1 MRCCFRDS
9 RFDSLCRDTD
19 TAFLA
24 LGRKNAPRFDS
35 RIRPS
40 IARRRSTVDRRGSS
54 RKGETNECARLESVL
69 RRSSAAVRG
78 TPRTHRSRI
87 IHEDVRLHPFLLRG
101 ARLRQGTSLARVH
114 DARAKPDRRDGR
126 NAGASDAEFSWRLRP
141 GERGERTRRPAFA
154 RTRSTRVVRVRGIV
168 RSNARIPHRGAPEHL
183 LYAPIRATPDATQ
196 TLLSGFGGPH
206 HRLAALFRPSKDARA
221 RRTTNHER
229 RSPPS
234 ITITVTVTVTHRSP
248 RARPLR
254 KRAAAAPSR

>member
-1 MRCCFRDS
+1 MCAS
-9 RFDSLCRDTD
+9 RKRVETLVGGGARHT
-19 TAFLA
+19 T
-24 LGRKNAPRFDS
+24 NAPFTYNPRRCPPSPFPPPRRSAPS
-35 RIRPS
+35 RYVARSRSRRAREAGPS
-40 IARRRSTVDRRGSS
+40 RREKRRR
-54 RKGETNECARLESVL
+54 L
-69 RRSSAAVRG
+69 RC
-78 TPRTHRSRI
+78 
-87 IHEDVRLHPFLLRG
+87 
-101 ARLRQGTSLARVH
+101 RV
-114 DARAKPDRRDGR
+114 
-126 NAGASDAEFSWRLRP
+126 FWRLRP

>member
-1 MRCCFRDS
+1 MRVRASKAS
-9 RFDSLCRDTD
+9 RRAS
-19 TAFLA
+19 
-24 LGRKNAPRFDS
+24 GS
-35 RIRPS
+35 R
-40 IARRRSTVDRRGSS
+40 
-54 RKGETNECARLESVL
+54 
-69 RRSSAAVRG
+69 AAHA
-78 TPRTHRSRI
+78 RTHRSRLN
-87 IHEDVRLHPFLLRG
+87 HEDVRLHPFLLRG

-114 DARAKPDRRDGR
+114 GARAKPDRRDGR

-196 TLLSGFGGPH
+196 TLLSGFGGPP
-206 HRLAALFRPSKDARA
+206 PSGCAFSSFEGRARA
-221 RRTTNHER
+221 TNDERRTTNDER

-234 ITITVTVTVTHRSP
+234 ITITITVTVTHRSP

-254 KRAAAAPSR
+254 RRAAAAPSR

>member
-1 MRCCFRDS
+1 MTRNGFS
-9 RFDSLCRDTD
+9 RVGGKTPHILTPGLD
-19 TAFLA
+19 
-24 LGRKNAPRFDS
+24 
-35 RIRPS
+35 
-40 IARRRSTVDRRGSS
+40 RRSLVVLESVDRRGSS

-114 DARAKPDRRDGR
+114 GARAKPDRRDGR

-154 RTRSTRVVRVRGIV
+154 RTRSTHVVRVRGIV

-221 RRTTNHER
+221 AERRKTNDER
-229 RSPPS
+229 RSPTS

>member
-1 MRCCFRDS
+1 MTRTRLFS
-9 RFDSLCRDTD
+9 R
-19 TAFLA
+19 
-24 LGRKNAPRFDS
+24 GRKNAPHFDS

-54 RKGETNECARLESVL
+54 RKGETNECARVETLVGGGARHTTNAPFTYNP
-69 RRSSAAVRG
+69 RRCPPS
-78 TPRTHRSRI
+78 
-87 IHEDVRLHPFLLRG
+87 PFPPPPLP
-101 ARLRQGTSLARVH
+101 RLRQGTSLARVH
-114 DARAKPDRRDGR
+114 GARAKPDRRDGS

-196 TLLSGFGGPH
+196 TLLSGFGGPP
-206 HRLAALFRPSKDARA
+206 PSGCAFSSFEGRARA
-221 RRTTNHER
+221 TNDERRTTNDER

-234 ITITVTVTVTHRSP
+234 ITITITVTVTHRSP

-254 KRAAAAPSR
+254 RRAAAAPSR